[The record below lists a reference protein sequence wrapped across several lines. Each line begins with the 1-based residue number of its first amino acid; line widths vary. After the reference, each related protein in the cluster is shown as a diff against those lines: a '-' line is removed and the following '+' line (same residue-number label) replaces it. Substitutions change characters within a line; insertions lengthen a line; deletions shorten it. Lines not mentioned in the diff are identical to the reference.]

1 MGRKNNLDKFHDV
14 LFKDFDEMEHLLPV
28 EQQQLKRY
36 RAAFNLSLENPST
49 TDVKIRDFLMSEFGI
64 SEAQAYRDIGNI
76 RVLLG
81 NMQNSGKEWIRYLV
95 NETLKE
101 AIDKCR
107 TAKKW
112 KEVILAAATLAK
124 YNMLDKET
132 AEQLPWE
139 EIKPQD
145 IEPTSDP
152 TGIIRVKKL
161 ENKEAVIQKLKDK
174 YLNDI
179 EEIGY
184 EDIKEDGN

>member
-28 EQQQLKRY
+28 EQLQLKRY
-36 RAAFNLSLENPST
+36 RAAFNMSLENPST

-64 SEAQAYRDIGNI
+64 SEAQAYRDIGK
-76 RVLLG
+76 
-81 NMQNSGKEWIRYLV
+81 QWIRYLV

-152 TGIIRVKKL
+152 TGIIKVKKL

-179 EEIGY
+179 EDIGY
-184 EDIKEDGN
+184 EDIKEDGS

>member
-1 MGRKNNLDKFHDV
+1 MCLEKPSVTDKKLCNYLV
-14 LFKDFDEMEHLLPV
+14 
-28 EQQQLKRY
+28 
-36 RAAFNLSLENPST
+36 
-49 TDVKIRDFLMSEFGI
+49 SEFGL
-64 SEAQAYRDIGNI
+64 SNAQAYSDIANTRI
-76 RVLLG
+76 LLC
-81 NMQNSGKEWIRYLV
+81 NVTNSGKEWIRYLV

-101 AIDKCR
+101 TIDKCR

-112 KEVILAAATLAK
+112 KEVISATAALAK

-132 AEQLPWE
+132 ALRLPWE

-179 EEIGY
+179 EDIGY
-184 EDIKEDGN
+184 EDIKDGN

>member
-1 MGRKNNLDKFHDV
+1 
-14 LFKDFDEMEHLLPV
+14 
-28 EQQQLKRY
+28 
-36 RAAFNLSLENPST
+36 
-49 TDVKIRDFLMSEFGI
+49 
-64 SEAQAYRDIGNI
+64 
-76 RVLLG
+76 
-81 NMQNSGKEWIRYLV
+81 MQNSAKEWVRYLV

-107 TAKKW
+107 TAQKW
-112 KEVILAAATLAK
+112 KEVIMAAATLAK

-132 AEQLPWE
+132 TERLPWE

-145 IEPTSDP
+145 IEPTTDP

-179 EEIGY
+179 EDIGY

>member
-36 RAAFNLSLENPST
+36 RAAFNMSLENPST

-81 NMQNSGKEWIRYLV
+81 NMQNSGKEWVRYLV

-112 KEVILAAATLAK
+112 KEVIMAAATLAK
-124 YNMLDKET
+124 FNMLDKET
-132 AEQLPWE
+132 AEQ
-139 EIKPQD
+139 IKPQD

-152 TGIIRVKKL
+152 TGIIKVKKL

-179 EEIGY
+179 EDIGY
-184 EDIKEDGN
+184 EDIKEDGH